1 MQERR
6 VRTINQTVKF
16 FKEKDPECPIGYST
30 VKKAVEDGYIKSIL
44 SGNRNLIVLEDAYQF
59 FYGVPLNN

>member
-6 VRTINQTVKF
+6 IRTINQTVKF
-16 FKEKDPECPIGYST
+16 FKERDAGCAIGYST

-59 FYGVPLNN
+59 FYGVPLKN